1 MNTFAGKVVMV
12 TGASSG
18 LAAALKFAREGAKV
32 VVAARRADKSQAV
45 VRQIEALGSEGLFIK
60 TDVTQRAEIE
70 ALVEGTVATFGRLDC
85 AVNNA
90 GITGPVMV
98 PLAEIEE
105 DAWDALM
112 TTNLK
117 AVWMCMKY
125 EILAMLQQGQ
135 GAIVN
140 IASIYGFKPSDVGQ
154 APYCAS
160 KFGLIGLSK
169 SAAIDYAPQ
178 GIRVNVVAPGFTH
191 SEMVDPY
198 VESAPEL
205 MSRLVSRHSA
215 QNRLGTADEAA
226 AARDSGTAWRSEQIT
241 SKMRWVIRSEM
252 PAPRP
257 Q

>member
-1 MNTFAGKVVMV
+1 MNPFAGKVVIV

-18 LAAALKFAREGAKV
+18 LGEAAALKFAQEGAKV
-32 VVAARRADKSQAV
+32 VVAARREDKSRTV
-45 VRQIEALGSEGLFIK
+45 VRQIEALGGEGVFIK
-60 TDVTQRAEIE
+60 TDVTKRADIE
-70 ALVEGTVATFGRLDC
+70 ALVEGTVATFGILDC

-112 TTNLK
+112 NTNLK
-117 AVWMCMKY
+117 AVWRCMKY
-125 EILAMLQQGQ
+125 EILAMLRQGK

-140 IASIYGFKPSDVGQ
+140 ISSIYGFKPSDVGQ

-169 SAAIDYAPQ
+169 SAAIDYAQQ
-178 GIRVNVVAPGFTH
+178 GIRVNVVSPGFTH

-198 VESAPEL
+198 VEAAPDL
-205 MSRLVSRHSA
+205 MNRLVSRYSA
-215 QNRLGTADEAA
+215 LNRLGTAEEGAEAITWLCSD
-226 AARDSGTAWRSEQIT
+226 AARFVNGVVLPVDGGDT
-241 SKMRWVIRSEM
+241 SRLY
-252 PAPRP
+252 
-257 Q
+257 